1 MFIRSTHF
9 RYIFKSVVEGRYET
23 VSAPLPPQSILSIS
37 NHAATL
43 EVIKSNTTTVAL
55 VAYSPLIYS
64 KTFPSILTWNDTST
78 RMRHITP
85 QVSGVMLHPTTEGGH
100 LFNKAIRGSCCL
112 ILSFWTERVVVEG
125 AIQIQ
130 PVESQQQGRHRLYYV
145 VIYEY

>member
-9 RYIFKSVVEGRYET
+9 RYICKSVVEGRYET

-37 NHAATL
+37 NHPATL
-43 EVIKSNTTTVAL
+43 KVIKSNTTTVAS
-55 VAYSPLIYS
+55 VAYSPLIHS
-64 KTFPSILTWNDTST
+64 NTSPSIHLEWYIDKDEAYNPTSF
-78 RMRHITP
+78 RSDASPHYR
-85 QVSGVMLHPTTEGGH
+85 GGH

-112 ILSFWTERVVVEG
+112 ILSFWTERVVEG